1 VEKRNYLHQ
10 FGERLAQERA
20 RLGLT
25 QADLAEHAGIAR
37 RTQINYERGE
47 RAPDATYLHALD
59 ARGIDPL
66 FLITGRAA
74 HSTVIA
80 SGYSPLTTP
89 HVAEPG
95 ATYQITGLS
104 PAVVR
109 AATRAVLVHVQQDLA
124 LPDAALERIAEAVIV
139 LCEMSKSPDE
149 VEKNA
154 TLVLRLLDRNSA
166 Q

>member
-25 QADLAEHAGIAR
+25 QADLAVHAGIAR

-59 ARGIDPL
+59 VRGIDPL

-74 HSTVIA
+74 HSA
-80 SGYSPLTTP
+80 SMANSPSAAP
-89 HVAEPG
+89 RVAEPG
-95 ATYQITGLS
+95 ATYHITGLS

-109 AATRAVLVHVQQDLA
+109 AATRAVLIHAQQGLK
-124 LPDAALERIAEAVIV
+124 LQGAALERIAEAVIV
-139 LCEMSKSPDE
+139 LCEMSKSADE
-149 VEKNA
+149 VERNA
-154 TLVLRLLDRNSA
+154 LHVLRLLD
-166 Q
+166 

>member
-25 QADLAEHAGIAR
+25 QADLAVHAGIAR

-59 ARGIDPL
+59 ARGIDSL

-74 HSTVIA
+74 RDAAAARVGFA
-80 SGYSPLTTP
+80 SPG
-89 HVAEPG
+89 VAEPG
-95 ATYQITGLS
+95 ATYHITGLS

-109 AATRAVLVHVQQDLA
+109 AATRAVLAHVQQA
-124 LPDAALERIAEAVIV
+124 TGPKDAKLEKIAEAVIV
-139 LCEMSKSPDE
+139 LCEMSANADE
-149 VEKNA
+149 VERNA
-154 TLVLRLLDRNSA
+154 IHVLRLLD
-166 Q
+166 